1 MSKLFKIAGVSLHNG
16 KWSVR
21 YANDRGRASVL
32 ARSGHTS
39 IELYA
44 FKEALAKEDLVDQLL
59 DMQLEGSAG
68 QAVRDEAAKLGFIL

>member
-1 MSKLFKIAGVSLHNG
+1 MSKLFKIAGVSLHKG

-21 YANDRGRASVL
+21 YANDRGRAAVL

-39 IELYA
+39 IELYE
-44 FKEALAKEDLVDQLL
+44 FKDAQAKEDLVDQLL
-59 DMQLEGSAG
+59 DMQLEGAAG

>member
-1 MSKLFKIAGVSLHNG
+1 MSKLFKIAGVSLHKG

-21 YANDRGRASVL
+21 YANDKGRAAVL

-59 DMQLEGSAG
+59 DMKLKGAAG
-68 QAVRDEAAKLGFIL
+68 EAVRAEAQKLGFIV